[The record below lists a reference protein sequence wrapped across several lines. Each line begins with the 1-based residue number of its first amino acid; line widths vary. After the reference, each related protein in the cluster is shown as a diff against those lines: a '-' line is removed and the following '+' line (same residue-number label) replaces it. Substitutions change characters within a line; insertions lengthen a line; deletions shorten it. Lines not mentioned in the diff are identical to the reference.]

1 MINCPLMI
9 PRYSRPEMARIW
21 SDENRFQT
29 WLKVE
34 LAATEVLAERGVVPP
49 QALDAIRR
57 KARFEVARIE
67 AIEKEVQHDVIAF
80 VSCVAESVG
89 PEGRWIHYGLTSSD
103 VVDTALSMLMRDAC
117 DLIIEDLQALQAVLR
132 SRAFEFKDAPM
143 IGRTH
148 GVHAEPMTFGLKLA
162 LWHDQLSRDQARL
175 RRARATMAVGKL
187 SGAVGT
193 FSHLPPEVEEA
204 VCQRL
209 GLVPSPIASQVLQ
222 RDRHAEA
229 LTALAILAASLETF
243 ATEIRALQKTEVR
256 ELEEPFG
263 DKQKGSSAM
272 PHKRNPVGCEQI
284 TGLARLVRT
293 NALAALENVALWHER
308 DISHSSVERVIIP
321 DSFLAADHMLR
332 RFAGIV
338 KGLNVNLERMRRNLD
353 SSRGLVFSG
362 QLLLEL
368 TATGMRRE
376 DAYRIVQGHAME
388 AWRTEGDFRQRV
400 SDDPEIRSVMSGAA
414 IDEVFNLDRYLGHVD
429 AIFRRVFP
437 EGAGAPGQN
446 PTVAPE
452 AKVLV

>member
-1 MINCPLMI
+1 MI

-34 LAATEVLAERGVVPP
+34 LAATEVLTERGVVPP

-103 VVDTALSMLMRDAC
+103 VVDTALSMLMRDGC
-117 DLIIEDLQALQAVLR
+117 DLILEDLQALQTVLR

-162 LWHDQLSRDQARL
+162 LWHDQLGRDHARL
-175 RRARATMAVGKL
+175 RRARATIAVGKL

-222 RDRHAEA
+222 RDRHAEV

-284 TGLARLVRT
+284 TGLARLVRA

-321 DSFLAADHMLR
+321 DSFLATDHMLR
-332 RFAGIV
+332 RFTSIV
-338 KGLNVNLERMRRNLD
+338 KGLAVNVERMQRNLG

-388 AWRTEGDFRQRV
+388 AWKAEGDFRQRV
-400 SDDPEIRSVMSGAA
+400 SDDPEIRSAMSQAA
-414 IDEVFNLDRYLGHVD
+414 IDDVFNLDRYLGHVD

-437 EGAGAPGQN
+437 EAAAPGKDSAD
-446 PTVAPE
+446 APE

>member
-1 MINCPLMI
+1 MI
-9 PRYSRPEMARIW
+9 PRYSQPEMARIW
-21 SDENRFQT
+21 SDENRFGT

-34 LAATEVLAERGVVPP
+34 LAATEVLTERGVVPRK
-49 QALDAIRR
+49 ALDAIRR

-80 VSCVAESVG
+80 VTCVAENVG
-89 PEGRWIHYGLTSSD
+89 AEGRWIHYGLTSSD
-103 VVDTALSMLMRDAC
+103 VVDTALALLIRDAC
-117 DLIIEDLQALQAVLR
+117 DLILEDLGRLQEVLR
-132 SRAFEFKDAPM
+132 ARAFEFKDAPM

-162 LWHDQLSRDQARL
+162 LWHDQLGRDQARL
-175 RRARATMAVGKL
+175 QRARATIAVGKL

-204 VCQRL
+204 VCRRL
-209 GLVPSPIASQVLQ
+209 SLTPSPIASQVLQ
-222 RDRHAEA
+222 RDRHAEV
-229 LTALAILAASLETF
+229 LTTLAILAASLETF
-243 ATEIRALQKTEVR
+243 ATEVRALQKTEVR

-284 TGLARLVRT
+284 TGLARLVRA

-321 DSFLAADHMLR
+321 DSFLAVDHMLR
-332 RFAGIV
+332 RFTGIV
-338 KGLNVNLERMRRNLD
+338 KGLGVNLERMRRNLD

-376 DAYRIVQGHAME
+376 DAYRIVQDHAME
-388 AWRTEGDFRQRV
+388 AWKSEDDFRQRV

-437 EGAGAPGQN
+437 EAAAPG
-446 PTVAPE
+446 PDSGVARE
-452 AKVLV
+452 AKVPA